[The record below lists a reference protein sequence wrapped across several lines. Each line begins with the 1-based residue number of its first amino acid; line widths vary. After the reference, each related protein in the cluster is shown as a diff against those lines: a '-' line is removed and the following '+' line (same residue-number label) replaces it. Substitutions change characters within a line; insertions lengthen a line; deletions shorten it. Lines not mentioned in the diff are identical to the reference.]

1 MSPTRQP
8 GQGGTLG
15 DIRSP
20 ITLRLSAE
28 MPLAQALSTL
38 LANRVSGA
46 IVMCDD
52 RYVGIITERSAARA
66 CLDASPSALM
76 LGEACDPNPPVG
88 HPRTDLREGYR
99 LLVRH
104 GSRHI
109 RIQDNREDP
118 GVLISETELL
128 GALGVEHFTH
138 LATVGHVMSP
148 RAHTVPATAG
158 VEQAI
163 RQMRQYNIGCV
174 VAESGGLP
182 VGVFT
187 FHDLTVLLSRNVR
200 ISEIT
205 LAEVMTHNP
214 ISVECSASVWSA
226 AQTMQQRGIRH
237 LLVTRGDR
245 LVGMLSEHDIVAGLE
260 GRYVAFLREI
270 IAEQEQELI
279 DQRVRL
285 ARREG
290 EERLRRIIE
299 STPDMVVVKDG
310 EDRWLMSNGTG
321 LRLFGLSG
329 ADYAGRTET
338 ELARIAAPAA
348 VRSLLNCAGTNE
360 LAWNTPEG
368 YRYTDSLVC
377 PDGTTCHLDVI
388 KKPVFNP
395 DGSRQMLVVV
405 GRDITDRVLM
415 EEQVRAL
422 NATLEERVA
431 QRTDELSATLA
442 ELESFSYSVSH
453 DLRTPLRAIEGFSS
467 VVMDEHADAL
477 GPEGMDHLRRVRD
490 AACRMAS
497 LIDDLLDLSRHVR
510 KPLQRRD
517 TDLSATATSIARDFL
532 DGSPGRTVAFE
543 IEAGIHAECDPV
555 LLRTVLENLIGN
567 AWKFTRPVPHPCIRF
582 GRRREAEGLVFF
594 VSDNGVGF
602 NRADATKLFTPFQ
615 RFHSAAE
622 FEGSGIGLATVHRIV
637 QRHGGWIRAE
647 SQPGQGATFLFSLG
661 A

>member
-1 MSPTRQP
+1 MTPPWQAP
-8 GQGGTLG
+8 HCGTLK

-20 ITLRLSAE
+20 ITLRLPAE
-28 MPLAQALSTL
+28 MPLTEALNTL
-38 LANRVSGA
+38 LQHGVSGA
-46 IVMCDD
+46 IVMCDEG
-52 RYVGIITERSAARA
+52 YVGIITERSAARA
-66 CLDASPSALM
+66 CLDGDPASLM
-76 LGEACDPNPPVG
+76 LGEACDPNLPVG
-88 HPRTDLREGYR
+88 HPDTDLREAYR

-109 RIQDNREDP
+109 RIEDTPDDP

-148 RAHTVPATAG
+148 RLHTIPATSG
-158 VEQAI
+158 VDQAI

-174 VAESGGLP
+174 VAESAGQP

-187 FHDLTVLLSRNVR
+187 FHDLTLLLSRNAR
-200 ISEIT
+200 IADIT
-205 LAEVMTHNP
+205 LAQVMTPNP
-214 ISVECSASVWSA
+214 LSIQTSTSVWSA
-226 AQTMQQRGIRH
+226 ARTMQQARIRH
-237 LLVTRGDR
+237 LLVMHGGS
-245 LVGMLSEHDIVAGLE
+245 LVGILSEHDIVTSLE
-260 GRYVAFLREI
+260 GRYVAFLREV

-290 EERLRRIIE
+290 EERLHRIIE
-299 STPDMVVVKDG
+299 STPDVILVKDG
-310 EDRWLMSNGTG
+310 ENRWLITNRAG
-321 LRLFGLSG
+321 LEFFGLTG
-329 ADYAGRTET
+329 VNYVGHTEE
-338 ELARIAAPAA
+338 ELAGLTEPPRAAP
-348 VRSLLNCAGTNE
+348 LLNCAATNE
-360 LAWNTPEG
+360 QAWLTPEG
-368 YRYTDSLVC
+368 CRYIDRLPG
-377 PDGTTCHLDVI
+377 PDGTMCHLDVI
-388 KKPVFNP
+388 KTPVFNP

-405 GRDITDRVLM
+405 GRDITDRMQM

-431 QRTDELSATLA
+431 RRTDELSATLA

-453 DLRTPLRAIEGFSS
+453 DLRPPLRAIEGFSS
-467 VVMDEHADAL
+467 VVMDEHAATL
-477 GPEGMDHLRRVRD
+477 GPEGMDHLNRVRE
-490 AACRMAS
+490 AARRMAS

-517 TDLSATATSIARDFL
+517 TDLSATASSIARDFA
-532 DGSPGRTVAFE
+532 DASPERDVCFE
-543 IEAGIHAECDPV
+543 IESGIHAECDPV

-567 AWKFTRPVPHPCIRF
+567 AWKFTRPVARPCIRF
-582 GRRREAEGLVFF
+582 GQRQEPEGTAYF
-594 VSDNGVGF
+594 VADNGVGF

-615 RFHSAAE
+615 RFHAAAE

-637 QRHGGWIRAE
+637 RRHGGWIRAE
-647 SQPGQGATFLFSLG
+647 SRPNQGALFMFSLG

>member
-1 MSPTRQP
+1 MNLLRQP
-8 GQGGTLG
+8 GQNGTLG
-15 DIRSP
+15 DVCSP
-20 ITLRLSAE
+20 IMLRLPAE
-28 MPLAQALSTL
+28 MPLAEALATL
-38 LANRVSGA
+38 LTHRVSGA
-46 IVMCDD
+46 IVMCDE

-66 CLDASPSALM
+66 CLDSDPASLM

-88 HPRTDLREGYR
+88 QPHTDLREAYR

-109 RIQDNREDP
+109 RIQNVPDDP

-128 GALGVEHFTH
+128 AALGVEHFTH
-138 LATVGHVMSP
+138 LDTVGHVMSP
-148 RAHTVPATAG
+148 RPHTIPASAG
-158 VEQAI
+158 VDQAI

-174 VAESGGLP
+174 VAEAAGKP

-187 FHDLTVLLSRNVR
+187 FHDLTVLLSRNAR
-200 ISEIT
+200 IADIT
-205 LAEVMTHNP
+205 LSEVMSPNP
-214 ISVECSASVWSA
+214 IFVQTSTSVWSA
-226 AQTMQQRGIRH
+226 AQAMQQAGIRH
-237 LLVTRGDR
+237 LLVMRSGR
-245 LVGMLSEHDIVAGLE
+245 LVGVLSEHDIVTSLE

-299 STPDMVVVKDG
+299 STPDVVIVKDG
-310 EDRWLMSNGTG
+310 ENRWLISNGTG
-321 LRLFGLSG
+321 LRLFGLTG
-329 ADYAGRTET
+329 VDYAGLTEQ
-338 ELARIAAPAA
+338 ELARVATPLVAQSLFECAA
-348 VRSLLNCAGTNE
+348 TND
-360 LAWNTPEG
+360 LAWNTPDG
-368 YRYTDSLVC
+368 YRYIDRLPC
-377 PDGTTCHLDVI
+377 PDGTTCYLDVI

-431 QRTDELSATLA
+431 RRTAELSATLA

-467 VVMDEHADAL
+467 VVMDEHAAAL
-477 GPEGMDHLRRVRD
+477 GPEGLDHLGRVRD
-490 AACRMAS
+490 AARRMAS

-510 KPLQRRD
+510 KPLQCRD
-517 TDLSATATSIARDFL
+517 TDLSATAASIARDFL
-532 DGSPGRTVAFE
+532 DASPERKVRFE
-543 IEAGIHAECDPV
+543 IDPGIHAECDPV

-567 AWKFTRPVPHPCIRF
+567 AWKFTRPVDAPCIRF
-582 GRRREAEGLVFF
+582 GVRQEPEGLAYF
-594 VSDNGVGF
+594 VADNGVGF
-602 NRADATKLFTPFQ
+602 NRSDATKLFTPFQ
-615 RFHSAAE
+615 RFHTAAE

-637 QRHGGWIRAE
+637 RRHGGWIRAE
-647 SQPGQGATFLFSLG
+647 SQAGKGATFLFSLG